1 MASRWRPKNRRQ
13 ILQLDDEGSQS
24 PLVQNHSSMNTV
36 TVAASSAPTN
46 KLHALLGH
54 YNSDEEDS
62 SKEEE
67 DSEFKDFMNEIKSA
81 EEVPAPSVSSV
92 WQELWDPQSGQPY
105 FWHTVT
111 NELTWEKPPDLS
123 EASSSIPNSVST
135 KVAPSAVEE
144 SKSVPPGVFTVKEE
158 PTIKTSIAVT
168 TPTVEKPNLAEYHK
182 KEDVYKKD
190 EGKVSFKIGTSER
203 NLKASGTEFTQAKT
217 NGRLTIDVDS
227 IIAAIEKEVPPDHKA
242 ETFVPLFR
250 RRPQQSQDSRPK
262 LGNDFKKFFPLTHQP
277 VLDLEPASPTKVVH
291 TFKGLG
297 FQEKEDALVSTPSQ
311 KVQFIAGEI
320 LKPLVV
326 VPPVVP
332 LTVAQKITRLENR
345 LATQELPVGE
355 LSKTQL
361 ASQLE
366 ILKEAWSQKKL
377 ETDFLEEWLDKI
389 ENKWKIEPVK
399 PQTDQVIDMVLEDSE
414 GENSPT
420 AALPECPTAVASDT
434 GAVECL
440 DSALNSFYTD
450 LATLDAPASPAAP
463 VDPAVVSLSDAPSE
477 TGVPTVTDVGPLAI
491 EEETTSEP
499 VKGIKRTKMSSDM
512 SSLVAKWQKI
522 HQTNT

>member
-13 ILQLDDEGSQS
+13 ILQLDDEGSQC
-24 PLVQNHSSMNTV
+24 PLVQNHSSVNTA
-36 TVAASSAPTN
+36 TVAATPAPTN

-54 YNSDEEDS
+54 YNSDDEDS
-62 SKEEE
+62 DKEEE
-67 DSEFKDFMNEIKSA
+67 DSEFKDFLNEIKSV
-81 EEVPAPSVSSV
+81 EEAPATSVSSV

-123 EASSSIPNSVST
+123 EASSSMPNIVNA
-135 KVAPSAVEE
+135 KAAASAVVEE
-144 SKSVPPGVFTVKEE
+144 SKAVPSGAFTAKEE
-158 PTIKTSIAVT
+158 PTIKNSMAVI
-168 TPTVEKPNLAEYHK
+168 TPTVEKANLADQK
-182 KEDVYKKD
+182 REDTYKKD

-203 NLKASGTEFTQAKT
+203 SLKASGTELTQAKT

-227 IIAAIEKEVPPDHKA
+227 IVAAIEKEVPPDHKT

-250 RRPQQSQDSRPK
+250 RRPQQESRPK
-262 LGNDFKKFFPLTHQP
+262 LGNDFKKFFPPTHQP
-277 VLDLEPASPTKVVH
+277 VLDLEPASPTKVIH

-297 FQEKEDALVSTPSQ
+297 FQEKADTPVSTPSQ

-366 ILKEAWSQKKL
+366 ILKEAWVQKKL
-377 ETDFLEEWLDKI
+377 EPDFLEEWLDKI
-389 ENKWKIEPVK
+389 ENKWKIETVK

-414 GENSPT
+414 GETSTT
-420 AALPECPTAVASDT
+420 AVLPECPTAVAADT
-434 GAVECL
+434 VECL

-450 LATLDAPASPAAP
+450 LATLDAPASPAALA
-463 VDPAVVSLSDAPSE
+463 DPAIVSLPDAASE
-477 TGVPTVTDVGPLAI
+477 AAVATVTDAGPSAI
-491 EEETTSEP
+491 EEETNSEP

>member
-24 PLVQNHSSMNTV
+24 PLVQSHSSRNTA
-36 TVAASSAPTN
+36 TVAATAAPPN

-54 YNSDEEDS
+54 YNSDDADS
-62 SKEEE
+62 GKEEE

-81 EEVPAPSVSSV
+81 EEAPATLVSCV

-105 FWHTVT
+105 FWHTIT

-123 EASSSIPNSVST
+123 EASSSLPNSVNT
-135 KVAPSAVEE
+135 KAAASAVVEDNRA
-144 SKSVPPGVFTVKEE
+144 VPPGIFAAKEE
-158 PTIKTSIAVT
+158 PTIKTSVAACA
-168 TPTVEKPNLAEYHK
+168 TPTEEKLNLADK
-182 KEDVYKKD
+182 KEDVFKKD

-203 NLKASGTEFTQAKT
+203 NLKASGTELTQAKT

-242 ETFVPLFR
+242 EAFVPLFR
-250 RRPQQSQDSRPK
+250 RRLQQSQDSRPK

-297 FQEKEDALVSTPSQ
+297 FQEKEDVQVSTPSQ
-311 KVQFIAGEI
+311 KVQFVAGEI

-326 VPPVVP
+326 FPPVVP

-366 ILKEAWSQKKL
+366 ILKEAWTQKKL
-377 ETDFLEEWLDKI
+377 EIDFLEEWLDKI
-389 ENKWKIEPVK
+389 ESKWKIEPVK
-399 PQTDQVIDMVLEDSE
+399 QQTDQVIDMVLEDSE
-414 GENSPT
+414 GESSTT
-420 AALPECPTAVASDT
+420 AGLPKCPVATDT
-434 GAVECL
+434 GVKECL

-450 LATLDAPASPAAP
+450 LATLDAPASPVAPADAA
-463 VDPAVVSLSDAPSE
+463 AVSLSDAASE
-477 TGVPTVTDVGPLAI
+477 TAVTTVTDAGPSAI
-491 EEETTSEP
+491 EEETNSEP

>member
-1 MASRWRPKNRRQ
+1 M
-13 ILQLDDEGSQS
+13 
-24 PLVQNHSSMNTV
+24 
-36 TVAASSAPTN
+36 
-46 KLHALLGH
+46 
-54 YNSDEEDS
+54 
-62 SKEEE
+62 
-67 DSEFKDFMNEIKSA
+67 
-81 EEVPAPSVSSV
+81 
-92 WQELWDPQSGQPY
+92 
-105 FWHTVT
+105 
-111 NELTWEKPPDLS
+111 
-123 EASSSIPNSVST
+123 
-135 KVAPSAVEE
+135 
-144 SKSVPPGVFTVKEE
+144 
-158 PTIKTSIAVT
+158 
-168 TPTVEKPNLAEYHK
+168 EKPNLAEYHK

-326 VPPVVP
+326 IPPVVP

-414 GENSPT
+414 GENTPT
-420 AALPECPTAVASDT
+420 AALPECPTVVASDT

-477 TGVPTVTDVGPLAI
+477 TGVPTVTDVGPSAI

>member
-24 PLVQNHSSMNTV
+24 PLVQNHSSMNTAP
-36 TVAASSAPTN
+36 VAASSAPTN

-123 EASSSIPNSVST
+123 EASSSMPNSVST

-477 TGVPTVTDVGPLAI
+477 TGVPTVTDVGPSAI